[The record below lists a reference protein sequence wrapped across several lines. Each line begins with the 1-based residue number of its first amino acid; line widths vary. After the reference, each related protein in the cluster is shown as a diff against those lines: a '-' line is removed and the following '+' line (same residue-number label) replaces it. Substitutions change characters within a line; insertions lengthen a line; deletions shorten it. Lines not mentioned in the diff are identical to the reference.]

1 MEFNS
6 ARLVIDLDTN
16 VIREM
21 DLVRVVNGK
30 VAGTVSFVLLDQSPQ
45 SDSSYRLSGHLA
57 STAEILAGD
66 RSDERAAA
74 FEELL
79 NGPREAP

>member
-16 VIREM
+16 VICEM

-57 STAEILAGD
+57 STAGNPCW
-66 RSDERAAA
+66 RP
-74 FEELL
+74 F
-79 NGPREAP
+79 G